1 MYLDLRGI
9 VICMDSVFL
18 KLCFDIKHRL
28 LVNNSTWAKIYL
40 TEVLNTEVKKKSVG
54 MLLFSCGKMLL

>member
-1 MYLDLRGI
+1 MYLDFGGI

-40 TEVLNTEVKKKSVG
+40 AAVLNTGVKVSVG
-54 MLLFSCGKMLL
+54 MLLF

>member
-40 TEVLNTEVKKKSVG
+40 AAVLNTGVKVSVG
-54 MLLFSCGKMLL
+54 VLLF